1 MTGTRAQGNVTAK
14 TGMKKVYVRI
24 ISPAGNVLGGGVSF
38 SYENK
43 TLAGTMRKDVEY
55 NGNET
60 AVTMYLPV
68 TQALSAGSYQV
79 SVFADGN
86 MIGSRDFIFEK

>member
-1 MTGTRAQGNVTAK
+1 
-14 TGMKKVYVRI
+14 
-24 ISPAGNVLGGGVSF
+24 
-38 SYENK
+38 
-43 TLAGTMRKDVEY
+43 MRKDVEY

-86 MIGSRDFIFEK
+86 MIGSRTFNFN